1 MVANPLPVNS
11 LYITPGFKLV
21 SIGLHINLEKKASVT
36 VFTAE
41 ETQAQRIRV
50 TCLGWDS
57 RKVPFSL

>member
-11 LYITPGFKLV
+11 LYVTPGFKLV

-50 TCLGWDS
+50 TCW
-57 RKVPFSL
+57 